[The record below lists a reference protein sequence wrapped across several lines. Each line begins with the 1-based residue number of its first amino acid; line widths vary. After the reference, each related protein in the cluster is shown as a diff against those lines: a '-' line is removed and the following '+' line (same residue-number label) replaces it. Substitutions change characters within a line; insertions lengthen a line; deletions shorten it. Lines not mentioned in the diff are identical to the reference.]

1 MYLIIY
7 SPLTW
12 HVFNSHTSCLG
23 SQSETLFKSDSG
35 RIQLYNHDSSPTSV
49 WKECYL
55 LAV

>member
-1 MYLIIY
+1 MARVY
-7 SPLTW
+7 S
-12 HVFNSHTSCLG
+12 HASCLG